1 MDRKDTKE
9 GSWRAKYFYAIDKVA
24 SSLADIIL
32 MDTDQ
37 HVEYYCQAV
46 GAPKAKFRRILIG
59 ADTDL
64 FFPRPQKE
72 QRKRFLV
79 TFVGTFIPL
88 QGVPYIIKAAH
99 YLEQYAD
106 IKFEL
111 IGSGQTYREAQRLAR
126 DFKGNNLACN
136 GPVSTQRGPEQVA
149 EAGL

>member
-46 GAPKAKFRRILIG
+46 GLPKAKFRRILIG
-59 ADTDL
+59 ADTGL
-64 FFPRPQKE
+64 FYPRLQKE
-72 QRKRFLV
+72 QRKGFLV

-88 QGVPYIIKAAH
+88 QGVPYIIEPAH
-99 YLEQYAD
+99 YLGHYTD
-106 IKFEL
+106 IRFEL
-111 IGSGQTYREAQRLAR
+111 IGSGNKYQDAQRLAHAL
-126 DFKGNNLACN
+126 KLY
-136 GPVSTQRGPEQVA
+136 
-149 EAGL
+149 